1 MPAYNRE
8 AIEILMKHLFRVSTH
23 SLQNKMTTS
32 NLATCLGPTVFRT
45 ELESVSN
52 LYNIKFYSEIIELLI
67 IHHDKVI
74 NIQV

>member
-1 MPAYNRE
+1 
-8 AIEILMKHLFRVSTH
+8 
-23 SLQNKMTTS
+23 MTTS

-45 ELESVSN
+45 EQESVSN

-74 NIQV
+74 NLELKDLNLVIYLISLIRYFNLLLMHHF